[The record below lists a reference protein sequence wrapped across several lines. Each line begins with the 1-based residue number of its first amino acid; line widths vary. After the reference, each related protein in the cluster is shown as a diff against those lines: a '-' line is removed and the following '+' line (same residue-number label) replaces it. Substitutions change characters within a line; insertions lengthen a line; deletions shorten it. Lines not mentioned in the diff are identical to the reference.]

1 LSRTR
6 FLNFTGIQEAAAFLG
21 IRLTFLSHHARV
33 VGKGN
38 EKMGIDMRDSR
49 LLSILILILITL
61 TGCSA
66 MQIYSGSQDIQTLLE
81 NQAYQLRVRTG
92 NEMIDKAVYEFAFN
106 EFSKYLPIAEKEL
119 YTGTL
124 DVLFFSTPKTA
135 LFESSGWYTEDGYV
149 GARDSSFTGD
159 RSVVSGETITW
170 QDSTTVVTIKN
181 KDGKK
186 LWSAD
191 YTYKGRWELSGFVAN
206 TPQEVARLCI
216 KRIARRMK
224 KGFAPA
230 K

>member
-1 LSRTR
+1 
-6 FLNFTGIQEAAAFLG
+6 
-21 IRLTFLSHHARV
+21 
-33 VGKGN
+33 
-38 EKMGIDMRDSR
+38 MDIDMRHNR
-49 LLSILILILITL
+49 FLVIILMLITL

-66 MQIYSGSQDIQTLLE
+66 MQIYSGSQDVQTLLE

-92 NEMIDKAVYEFAFN
+92 NEMMDKAVYEFAFS
-106 EFSKYLPIAEKEL
+106 EFSKYLPIAEKEP
-119 YTGTL
+119 YTGTV

-135 LFESSGWYTEDGYV
+135 FFESSGWYTEDGYV
-149 GARDSSFTGD
+149 GARGSSFTGD

-191 YTYKGRWELSGFVAN
+191 YKYKGRWELSGFVAN
-206 TPQEVARLCI
+206 TPQEVSRLCI

-224 KGFAPA
+224 KDFTLA